1 MSKVNGFT
9 DVTRNTNGILPRPAQ
24 QPDDG
29 CLHAGVVAGGVAAAF
44 SSERGH
50 PVFPVRLPGRSVS
63 LSIGRLA
70 PGAST
75 SNHRHAYEALVLILA
90 GQGHTMI
97 EGRRFDWRAGDAIY
111 TPPWCWH
118 QHVASGDGRVEY
130 VTATNLPAL
139 EAMGQTVLREEEL

>member
-9 DVTRNTNGILPRPAQ
+9 DVTRNTNGISPRPAQ
-24 QPDDG
+24 PPDDG
-29 CLHAGVVAGGVAAAF
+29 CLHAGVVTSGAAAAF
-44 SSERGH
+44 SSQRGH

-63 LSIGRLA
+63 LSIGVLD

-75 SNHRHAYEALVLILA
+75 TNHRHAYEALVLILA
-90 GQGHTMI
+90 GQGHTVI

-111 TPPWCWH
+111 TPPWSWH
-118 QHVASGDGRVEY
+118 QHVASDGSRVEY

>member
-50 PVFPVRLPGRSVS
+50 PVFPVRLPG
-63 LSIGRLA
+63 
-70 PGAST
+70 
-75 SNHRHAYEALVLILA
+75 RHAYEALVLILA